1 MQFSEYLD
9 ANVTLSVTRKKL
21 ATVVLGITFE
31 MWVDCQKFSLI
42 DAARNLQWNVYHIFH
57 HTLHNYIATLPC
69 EM

>member
-42 DAARNLQWNVYHIFH
+42 DAARNLQ
-57 HTLHNYIATLPC
+57 
-69 EM
+69 